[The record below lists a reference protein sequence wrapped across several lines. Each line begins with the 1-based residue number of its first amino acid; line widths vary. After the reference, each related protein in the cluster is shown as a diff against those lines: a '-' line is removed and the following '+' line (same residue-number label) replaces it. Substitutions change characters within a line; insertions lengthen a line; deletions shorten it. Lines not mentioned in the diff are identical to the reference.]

1 MNKPLDFQSV
11 IMSLQHFW
19 ADQGCLIWQ
28 PYYSQV
34 GAGTMNPGTFLR
46 VLGPEPWKVAYVEP
60 SIRPDD
66 GRYGE
71 NPNRFQQHYQFQVIL
86 KPDPGNPQEIYL
98 KSLEAIGIDPREH
111 DIRFVEDNW
120 QQPALGAWG
129 LGWEVWLDGQ
139 EITQF
144 TYFQQA
150 GGLTLDPV
158 SVEIT
163 YGLERITMPLQRVH
177 HFRDMRWNDKLTG
190 GDVNMQGEVEHS
202 KYYFEVADVER
213 MRQMYKLYELEAE
226 QSLAHGLVLPAYDY
240 LLKCSH
246 TFNVLDTRGAVGVTE
261 RQAMFGRMR
270 EMARRI
276 SESYVIRR
284 QELEFPWLNEQESAA
299 TRKTIAAVKAVYPS
313 VPADFLL
320 EIGTEELPVAELQG
334 ALAQLEERVPVML
347 KDLRLTHGKVYVQG
361 TPRRLVVIVEDLAEQ
376 QQAKETIV
384 KGPPASRGYDAA
396 GQPTR
401 AAAGFAQSKGVSMQD
416 LQVRDIDGGSYL
428 VALVKEETRPA
439 HEVLRE
445 ALPELVQ
452 NIKFEK
458 TMRWNQTNI
467 AFSRPVRWL
476 AAILGSAPV
485 PFEFAGVTASNV
497 TRGLRFND
505 PAEKEIKSLADYQ
518 AFLGSQGIILD
529 PLARKDA
536 IMQQVNTICAQ
547 VGGSPF
553 SDEELLD
560 EVARLV
566 EAPTALLGKFDPSH
580 LELPSEVLISVMKKH
595 QRYFPIIDKAGKLLP
610 YFVVVRNGDS
620 RGAEVVTDGN
630 EQVIRARF
638 ADAQFFIKEDLKHNL
653 EDMLERLGTLTFQHK
668 LGSMLDKSR
677 RVTAITEPLADA
689 LGLTNEE
696 KTTALRAAALS
707 KADLVTH
714 MVVEMTSLQGV
725 MGRYYA
731 LHSDEPEPVA
741 DAIREHYLPR
751 YTGDAVPASKAGLVV
766 GLADRLDSLVG
777 LFAAGLAPT
786 GTRDPFAQRRTAIG
800 LVQLLSAFE
809 IEFDLQ
815 KWMNLAGQH
824 LPVEMNPENMK
835 ACADFITGRLRSNL
849 IDQGYRY
856 DVVEAVLA
864 EQDNNPAGAQR
875 EVKALASWVE
885 RGDWSTILAAYAR
898 CVRITRDQTEKHL
911 VAAALLTEPT
921 EQALY
926 KALEKAEA
934 CKKREGSVDDT
945 LNAFL
950 PMIPAVNDFFDT
962 VLVMAE
968 DARIRS
974 NRLGLLQRIS
984 ALMNGVADLSRLE
997 GF

>member
-1 MNKPLDFQSV
+1 
-11 IMSLQHFW
+11 
-19 ADQGCLIWQ
+19 
-28 PYYSQV
+28 
-34 GAGTMNPGTFLR
+34 
-46 VLGPEPWKVAYVEP
+46 
-60 SIRPDD
+60 
-66 GRYGE
+66 
-71 NPNRFQQHYQFQVIL
+71 
-86 KPDPGNPQEIYL
+86 
-98 KSLEAIGIDPREH
+98 
-111 DIRFVEDNW
+111 
-120 QQPALGAWG
+120 
-129 LGWEVWLDGQ
+129 
-139 EITQF
+139 
-144 TYFQQA
+144 
-150 GGLTLDPV
+150 
-158 SVEIT
+158 
-163 YGLERITMPLQRVH
+163 
-177 HFRDMRWNDKLTG
+177 
-190 GDVNMQGEVEHS
+190 
-202 KYYFEVADVER
+202 
-213 MRQMYKLYELEAE
+213 
-226 QSLAHGLVLPAYDY
+226 
-240 LLKCSH
+240 
-246 TFNVLDTRGAVGVTE
+246 
-261 RQAMFGRMR
+261 
-270 EMARRI
+270 
-276 SESYVIRR
+276 
-284 QELEFPWLNEQESAA
+284 
-299 TRKTIAAVKAVYPS
+299 
-313 VPADFLL
+313 
-320 EIGTEELPVAELQG
+320 
-334 ALAQLEERVPVML
+334 
-347 KDLRLTHGKVYVQG
+347 
-361 TPRRLVVIVEDLAEQ
+361 
-376 QQAKETIV
+376 
-384 KGPPASRGYDAA
+384 
-396 GQPTR
+396 
-401 AAAGFAQSKGVSMQD
+401 
-416 LQVRDIDGGSYL
+416 
-428 VALVKEETRPA
+428 
-439 HEVLRE
+439 
-445 ALPELVQ
+445 
-452 NIKFEK
+452 
-458 TMRWNQTNI
+458 
-467 AFSRPVRWL
+467 
-476 AAILGSAPV
+476 
-485 PFEFAGVTASNV
+485 
-497 TRGLRFND
+497 
-505 PAEKEIKSLADYQ
+505 
-518 AFLGSQGIILD
+518 
-529 PLARKDA
+529 
-536 IMQQVNTICAQ
+536 
-547 VGGSPF
+547 
-553 SDEELLD
+553 
-560 EVARLV
+560 
-566 EAPTALLGKFDPSH
+566 
-580 LELPSEVLISVMKKH
+580 
-595 QRYFPIIDKAGKLLP
+595 
-610 YFVVVRNGDS
+610 
-620 RGAEVVTDGN
+620 
-630 EQVIRARF
+630 
-638 ADAQFFIKEDLKHNL
+638 
-653 EDMLERLGTLTFQHK
+653 
-668 LGSMLDKSR
+668 MLDKSR

-911 VAAALLTEPT
+911 VAAALLTEAT